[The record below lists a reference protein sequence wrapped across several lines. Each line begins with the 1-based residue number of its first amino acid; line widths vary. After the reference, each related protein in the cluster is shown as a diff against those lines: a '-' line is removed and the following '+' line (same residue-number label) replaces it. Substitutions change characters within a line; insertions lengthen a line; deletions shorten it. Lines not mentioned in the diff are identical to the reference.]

1 MSKTGK
7 ILIIISVC
15 VALTVS
21 MALFGCKTTA
31 AQETTGTTTAQTAA
45 AETTG
50 AAETTA
56 SATTVSAQKY
66 KIGVTLWTT
75 SDTFTVQMGDGWT
88 KAIQDAGSE
97 SVTLSNEGGKEVDN
111 TRNLISQDVDAAI
124 MCYWDPNLAKT
135 SIGLLNEKNIPVFSI
150 DIPMPGTVFLGVNN
164 YDVGTKAGNFMA
176 DWVIKNWGGTVD
188 LVIDINSPTEGPVVA
203 QRFQGQ
209 EDAFL
214 AKINYPVDK
223 VERQDG
229 GGWADGALKAIRPIL
244 AKHTDAQK
252 IAIFNEN
259 DACTQ
264 GIKTALE
271 EAGKTENAIIMPLGM
286 PKDAIH
292 LVSDNKM
299 PVIGGIA
306 FFPDKYGEQGIQ
318 QLLEITAAVKAGST
332 LEDAYKKF
340 VSDTMSNPETKEYL
354 SQAIYVKTEVITADN
369 INQFFPAQ

>member
-1 MSKTGK
+1 MSKTEK
-7 ILIIISVC
+7 IIIIMAVC
-15 VALTVS
+15 FVLIAT
-21 MALFGCKTTA
+21 MALFGCKATV
-31 AQETTGTTTAQTAA
+31 TGTTGGAETAA
-45 AETTG
+45 E
-50 AAETTA
+50 
-56 SATTVSAQKY
+56 AQKY
-66 KIGVTLWTT
+66 KIGITLWTT

-88 KAIQDAGSE
+88 KVIKDAGSE

-111 TRNLISQDVDAAI
+111 TRNLISQGVDAAV

-135 SIGLLNEKNIPVFSI
+135 SIDLFNEKKIPVFSI

-176 DWVIKNWGGTVD
+176 DWVIKNWDGKVD
-188 LVIDINSPTEGPVVA
+188 LVIDINSPTEGPIVA

-214 AKINYPVDK
+214 KKINYSADK

-244 AKHTDAQK
+244 AKYSNAKK
-252 IAIFNEN
+252 IAIFNES

-292 LVSDNKM
+292 LVRDNKM
-299 PVIGGIA
+299 PIMGGIA

-318 QLLEITAAVKAGST
+318 QLIEIIKSVKAGTT
-332 LEDAYKKF
+332 LDEAYKKF
-340 VSDTMSNPETKEYL
+340 VKDTMDNPETKEYL
-354 SQAIYVKTEVITADN
+354 SQAIYVKTEVITAEN
-369 INQFFPAQ
+369 IDQYFPEK